1 MLTLLGQRIF
11 YGWVVAVAMALLS
24 FASSGAR
31 FSFGVFLKPV
41 TEEFG
46 WDRAAFAAAAALG
59 QVFTG
64 IYRPLVGRL
73 VDLYGARVVA
83 GASVAG
89 AGAILFLI
97 PMATELW
104 QMYVLFSL
112 LSFAWSGASPVTST
126 PLLSAWFIKRRALA
140 LSVASL
146 GTSTGEL
153 VTVPAVM
160 ALLLVTNWQTA
171 YRGLALAV
179 LFFFLP
185 VGLLLIP
192 NRPQDRGTHPN
203 ATTDGGEAARQQAA
217 KEGRATLRQALATP
231 VFWQL
236 GLGFFVCGFTMG
248 FAHAHFVPFATD
260 MGFDPMVSSFALG
273 LVGAFAM
280 VGSLTTGALADRYGR
295 RQLLSLT
302 YLLRGVAFLLL
313 LAVPSEHGEPLLFVA
328 VFVLGISWTSTTPLT
343 SAICADCYGRP
354 SLGVIFG
361 TLFSVM
367 VIGSAAGATLDG
379 YIYDVTKSYQVAL
392 WLSAIMGF
400 VAAGVV
406 YLSRPR
412 PILARQPPAEPVAA
426 AGVR

>member
-1 MLTLLGQRIF
+1 MTTLLGQRFF

-46 WDRAAFAAAAALG
+46 WDRASFALAASLG

-73 VDLYGARVVA
+73 VDIFGARLVA
-83 GASVAG
+83 GASVGAAG
-89 AGAILFLI
+89 LILFLI
-97 PMATELW
+97 PMARELW
-104 QMYVLFSL
+104 QMYLLFSL
-112 LSFAWSGASPVTST
+112 LALAWAGASPVTST
-126 PLLSAWFIKRRALA
+126 PLISAWFIKRRAMA
-140 LSVASL
+140 LSVTSL

-160 ALLLVTNWQTA
+160 ALLLITDWQTA
-171 YRGLALAV
+171 YRGLALVV
-179 LFFFLP
+179 LLLFLP
-185 VGLLLIP
+185 LGMLLIR
-192 NRPQDRGTHPN
+192 NRPEDMGTHPDG
-203 ATTDGGEAARQQAA
+203 ATDGGAAARQHAA
-217 KEGRATLRQALATP
+217 AEGRATLRQALATP
-231 VFWQL
+231 IFWQL

-248 FAHAHFVPFATD
+248 FAQAHFLPFATD
-260 MGFDPMVSSFALG
+260 MDFDPMTSSLALG

-313 LAVPSEHGEPLLFVA
+313 LAVHSEPLLFVA
-328 VFVLGISWTSTTPLT
+328 VFVLGLSWTSTTPLT
-343 SAICADCYGRP
+343 SAICADCFGRA

-361 TLFSVM
+361 TMFSIM
-367 VIGSAAGATLDG
+367 TIGSATGAFLDG
-379 YIYDVTKSYQVAL
+379 WIYDVMGNYQVAL
-392 WLSAIMGF
+392 WLSAALGF
-400 VAAGVV
+400 LAAGVV
-406 YLSRPR
+406 FLSRPR
-412 PILARQPPAEPVAA
+412 PILSRQPAVEPVAA
-426 AGVR
+426 ALR